1 MSSQQDH
8 ATINDKNAY
17 HNRYK
22 LPIRHSS
29 LHILQKESNSQKC
42 HRIPL
47 TEATLLS
54 TNTQA
59 FFPPRIA
66 SRLKEWWARALLA
79 CRSPHD
85 DLLNILIIII
95 LVPIAVLNI
104 INVIVPM
111 LVTIIMPMVVTIII
125 ASIVQIV
132 APVVPRAKLFNVPMI
147 RHINYS

>member
-85 DLLNILIIII
+85 DLLNILVIII
-95 LVPIAVLNI
+95 LVSIAVLNI
-104 INVIVPM
+104 FLPKIYFPKS
-111 LVTIIMPMVVTIII
+111 T
-125 ASIVQIV
+125 
-132 APVVPRAKLFNVPMI
+132 PRSLRHGFDAGRRRKALECI
-147 RHINYS
+147 RKGILEG